1 MEVEAEASR
10 PARPHP
16 QLTQL
21 DEIGILPLSPSSA
34 YPLAPRIPT
43 YSCTTD
49 GIPVVMRKKGKGRS
63 IAEELNVR
71 EGSEY
76 MGVGMWTKRQFGAS
90 VRRRG
95 AGRTTL
101 PSHSCACVGSIDA
114 NSAATTNANW
124 RILSSLRDTPDTFT
138 YARWRDEGVGTSP
151 PVSPSTVD
159 SLPLKATVAGHQ
171 QLHLSRPIASLPWGV
186 PPVTAALAQPA
197 S

>member
-63 IAEELNVR
+63 IAEELSVR

-76 MGVGMWTKRQFGAS
+76 MGVDEAS
-90 VRRRG
+90 VRSVSSETWCG
-95 AGRTTL
+95 AHHVAVAQL
-101 PSHSCACVGSIDA
+101 CV
-114 NSAATTNANW
+114 
-124 RILSSLRDTPDTFT
+124 
-138 YARWRDEGVGTSP
+138 RW
-151 PVSPSTVD
+151 
-159 SLPLKATVAGHQ
+159 
-171 QLHLSRPIASLPWGV
+171 IY
-186 PPVTAALAQPA
+186 
-197 S
+197 

>member
-21 DEIGILPLSPSSA
+21 DEIGILLIFRLSPRAAYPYVFMYDGWHSLSSA
-34 YPLAPRIPT
+34 FGRVPNIWAWA
-43 YSCTTD
+43 C
-49 GIPVVMRKKGKGRS
+49 GRS
-63 IAEELNVR
+63 E
-71 EGSEY
+71 
-76 MGVGMWTKRQFGAS
+76 AS
-90 VRRRG
+90 VRKRG

-159 SLPLKATVAGHQ
+159 SLPLKATVAATPQ
-171 QLHLSRPIASLPWGV
+171 QAHCKLAMGRSPSNSCLGTARLLTPSAPTMRHTAVRAS
-186 PPVTAALAQPA
+186 
-197 S
+197 